1 MKPDDPNKNQGISE
15 DDKTLND
22 KINHV
27 EKWRLNTMI
36 LYSFEVC
43 KVKNKQNM
51 LPKNNDNIIFIPYF
65 ICITYYQ
72 NSTKLWEHMKK
83 VLTYIHIHTHNF
95 NILL

>member
-1 MKPDDPNKNQGISE
+1 
-15 DDKTLND
+15 
-22 KINHV
+22 
-27 EKWRLNTMI
+27 MI

-72 NSTKLWEHMKK
+72 NSTKL
-83 VLTYIHIHTHNF
+83 
-95 NILL
+95 